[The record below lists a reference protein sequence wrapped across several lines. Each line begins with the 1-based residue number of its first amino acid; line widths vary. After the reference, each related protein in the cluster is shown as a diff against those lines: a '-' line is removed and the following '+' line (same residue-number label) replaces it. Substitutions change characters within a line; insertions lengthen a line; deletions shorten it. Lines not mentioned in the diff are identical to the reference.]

1 MPRATW
7 TPQAV
12 ADIEDIAYY
21 IAVTDGRPAIAE
33 KIVREIHEKADFYA
47 EQPLLA
53 QARPDLAEGLRCA
66 RHKPWLIFFEPCDD
80 GIVVHRVIDGRRDYP
95 LLFADER

>member
-21 IAVTDGRPAIAE
+21 IAVTDGRPTIAE
-33 KIVREIHEKADFYA
+33 KIVREIREKADFCA
-47 EQPLLA
+47 RQPLLA
-53 QARPDLAEGLRCA
+53 RARPDLAEGLRCA
-66 RHKPWLIFFEPCDD
+66 RYKPWLIFSEPYDD
-80 GIVVHRVIDGRRDYP
+80 GIIVHRVIDGRRDYP
-95 LLFADER
+95 LLFADEP